1 MSAAALVLLLVFAL
15 GASFTQRVTGFGFGI
30 FIMTVLPFLMPSYGE
45 ATALSGML
53 AVISVTITLSR
64 MWRYIQWRKLL
75 PILVAF
81 LLVSFFSVRL
91 VARVDSNL
99 MKRVLG
105 CILVVVSVYFFF
117 FSSKVRIEP
126 TFGVQVGMGTL
137 SGLMGGLFAMQGP
150 PAVIY
155 FLSCT
160 DTKEQY
166 ISLISA
172 YFVIGNLMMT
182 AFRAMSGF
190 VTPFVCK
197 AWLAAFPAV
206 LAGLWLG
213 GRVYSRMPIET
224 IRKAA
229 YLSMAVS
236 GVVALVR

>member
-53 AVISVTITLSR
+53 AVISVTITLLR

-75 PILVAF
+75 PILVTF

-117 FSSKVRIEP
+117 FS
-126 TFGVQVGMGTL
+126 
-137 SGLMGGLFAMQGP
+137 
-150 PAVIY
+150 
-155 FLSCT
+155 
-160 DTKEQY
+160 
-166 ISLISA
+166 
-172 YFVIGNLMMT
+172 
-182 AFRAMSGF
+182 
-190 VTPFVCK
+190 
-197 AWLAAFPAV
+197 W
-206 LAGLWLG
+206 
-213 GRVYSRMPIET
+213 
-224 IRKAA
+224 
-229 YLSMAVS
+229 
-236 GVVALVR
+236 